1 MSADP
6 DAEPVPQAFPDPNSD
21 QTAGRGPEERP
32 PASGAPRSGAAV
44 SPSGADRT
52 RKAGRR
58 EDAAR
63 RLRDGMRQRV
73 RAALSAA
80 VPELFPPAGAAP
92 PPAEAASADRGGIVV
107 GFSGGPDST
116 VLLHLVL
123 AALAGRRG
131 APRLP
136 VVAAHL
142 DHALRPDSA
151 EQARF
156 AENAARAL
164 GVPFAGERRAV
175 AERARRERLSL
186 EAAGRAERLDFLAET
201 ARARGAKVVALGHTA
216 GDQAE
221 TVLLQLLR
229 GAGGPG
235 LAAMPPVRDDPRG
248 VRIVRPLLSATP
260 AEVAALAAAEGW
272 PAYADPSNDSPDF
285 TRNRLRREVLPLLRE
300 TANPAADRALARTA
314 ALLRDDE
321 AFLSAAA
328 ASAWREIAAVS
339 VEDGRRVARA
349 PAAGLR
355 ELPPALARRLV
366 REGLAAVRGHLRG
379 LEYAHIEAVRSLA
392 AAGRGGSACDLPGAR
407 VSLDRGVL
415 TFAAAARGEGTGAP
429 PERSPPETLPKPAA
443 GAYNAGRLTPEALS
457 APARRRAR

>member
-1 MSADP
+1 MSP
-6 DAEPVPQAFPDPNSD
+6 EPEAEPSPEAFPPPASD
-21 QTAGRGPEERP
+21 GTAGRGPAERP
-32 PASGAPRSGAAV
+32 PASGAPPSAVAV
-44 SPSGADRT
+44 SRSAPDP
-52 RKAGRR
+52 RR
-58 EDAAR
+58 EAARPQYASR

-80 VPELFPPAGAAP
+80 VPDLFPPAGAAS
-92 PPAEAASADRGGIVV
+92 PADAAPAAGGGIVV

-116 VLLHLVL
+116 VLLHLVF
-123 AALAGRRG
+123 AAAAVRRG

-156 AENAARAL
+156 AEDAARAL
-164 GVPFAGERRAV
+164 DVPFVGERRAV

-201 ARARGAKVVALGHTA
+201 ARARGAQVVALGHTA
-216 GDQAE
+216 SDQAE
-221 TVLLQLLR
+221 TVLLQLVR

-248 VRIVRPLLSATP
+248 VRIVRPLLSATR

-272 PAYADPSNDSPDF
+272 PAYADPSNDSSDF
-285 TRNRLRREVLPLLRE
+285 TRNRLRREVLPLLRQ

-314 ALLRDDE
+314 ALLGDDE

-339 VEDGRRVARA
+339 VEDGRPVARA

-366 REGLAAVRGHLRG
+366 REALAAVRGHLRR

-392 AAGRGGSACDLPGAR
+392 AAGRGGTACDLPGAR

-429 PERSPPETLPKPAA
+429 PERSPARTRRP
-443 GAYNAGRLTPEALS
+443 RL
-457 APARRRAR
+457 

>member
-1 MSADP
+1 MSP
-6 DAEPVPQAFPDPNSD
+6 EPEAEPSPEAFSPPASD
-21 QTAGRGPEERP
+21 ETAGRGPAERR
-32 PASGAPRSGAAV
+32 PASGAPRSAAAV
-44 SPSGADRT
+44 SRSAADP
-52 RKAGRR
+52 RR
-58 EDAAR
+58 EAARPQDAAR

-80 VPELFPPAGAAP
+80 VPDLFPPAGAAS
-92 PPAEAASADRGGIVV
+92 PADDAAPAAGGGIVV

-116 VLLHLVL
+116 VLLHLVF
-123 AALAGRRG
+123 AAAAGRRG

-164 GVPFAGERRAV
+164 GVPFVGERRAV

-201 ARARGAKVVALGHTA
+201 ARARGAPVVALGHTA
-216 GDQAE
+216 SDQAE
-221 TVLLQLLR
+221 TVLLQLVR

-248 VRIVRPLLSATP
+248 VRIVRPLLSATR

-272 PAYADPSNDSPDF
+272 PAYADPSNDSSDF
-285 TRNRLRREVLPLLRE
+285 TRNRLRREVLPLLRQ

-339 VEDGRRVARA
+339 VEDGRPVARA

-366 REGLAAVRGHLRG
+366 REALAAVRGHLRR

-392 AAGRGGSACDLPGAR
+392 AAGRGGTACDLPGAR

-415 TFAAAARGEGTGAP
+415 TFAAAACGEGTGAP
-429 PERSPPETLPKPAA
+429 PERSPARTRRP
-443 GAYNAGRLTPEALS
+443 RL
-457 APARRRAR
+457 

>member
-1 MSADP
+1 MSP
-6 DAEPVPQAFPDPNSD
+6 EPEAEPSPEKFPPPASD
-21 QTAGRGPEERP
+21 ETAGRGPAERP
-32 PASGAPRSGAAV
+32 PASGAPRSAAAV
-44 SPSGADRT
+44 SRSAADP
-52 RKAGRR
+52 RR
-58 EDAAR
+58 EAARPQDAAR

-80 VPELFPPAGAAP
+80 VPDLFPPAGAAS
-92 PPAEAASADRGGIVV
+92 PAAGGGIVV

-116 VLLHLVL
+116 VLLHLVF
-123 AALAGRRG
+123 AAAAVRRG

-201 ARARGAKVVALGHTA
+201 ARARGAQVVALGHTA
-216 GDQAE
+216 SDQAE
-221 TVLLQLLR
+221 TVLLQLVR
-229 GAGGPG
+229 GAGSPG

-248 VRIVRPLLSATP
+248 VRIVRPLLSATR

-272 PAYADPSNDSPDF
+272 PAYADPSNDSSDF
-285 TRNRLRREVLPLLRE
+285 TRNRLRREVLPLLRQ

-339 VEDGRRVARA
+339 VEDGRPVARA

-366 REGLAAVRGHLRG
+366 REALAAVRGHLRR

-392 AAGRGGSACDLPGAR
+392 AVGRGGTACDLPGAR

-429 PERSPPETLPKPAA
+429 PERSPA
-443 GAYNAGRLTPEALS
+443 GTRRPRL
-457 APARRRAR
+457 

>member
-1 MSADP
+1 MSPEP
-6 DAEPVPQAFPDPNSD
+6 DAEPLPEASSDPASD
-21 QTAGRGPEERP
+21 ETAGGGPAEGP
-32 PASGAPRSGAAV
+32 PASGAPRSGVAV
-44 SPSGADRT
+44 SRAAADPR
-52 RKAGRR
+52 REAGRR
-58 EDAAR
+58 EDTAR
-63 RLRDGMRQRV
+63 RRRDGMRQRV

-80 VPELFPPAGAAP
+80 VPDLFPPAGAAS
-92 PPAEAASADRGGIVV
+92 PADAAPAAGGGIVV

-116 VLLHLVL
+116 VLLHLVH
-123 AALAGRRG
+123 AAAGRRG

-156 AENAARAL
+156 AGNAARAL
-164 GVPFAGERRAV
+164 GVPFVAERRAV

-201 ARARGAKVVALGHTA
+201 ARARGAGVVALGHTA
-216 GDQAE
+216 SDQAE
-221 TVLLQLLR
+221 TVLLQLVR
-229 GAGGPG
+229 GAGGLG
-235 LAAMPPVRDDPRG
+235 LAAMPPARDDPRG
-248 VRIVRPLLSATP
+248 VRIVRPLLSATR

-272 PAYADPSNDSPDF
+272 PAYADPSNDSSDF

-321 AFLSAAA
+321 AFLAAAA

-339 VEDGRRVARA
+339 VEDGRPVARA

-366 REGLAAVRGHLRG
+366 REALAAVRGHLRR

-392 AAGRGGSACDLPGAR
+392 AAGRGGTACDLPGAR

-415 TFAAAARGEGTGAP
+415 TFAAAARREGTGAP
-429 PERSPPETLPKPAA
+429 PERSSAETRRP
-443 GAYNAGRLTPEALS
+443 RL
-457 APARRRAR
+457 